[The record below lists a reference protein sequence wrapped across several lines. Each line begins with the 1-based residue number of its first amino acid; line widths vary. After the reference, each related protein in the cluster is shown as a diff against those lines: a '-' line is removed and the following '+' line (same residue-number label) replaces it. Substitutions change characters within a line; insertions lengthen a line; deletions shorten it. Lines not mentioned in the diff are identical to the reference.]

1 MTALLSGAETGTQQD
16 GRLSDPVVLPDPP
29 QTPEIVPVTDPPVA
43 PPILPPTP
51 PTPEPPLTDPP
62 KPPVTDRIR

>member
-1 MTALLSGAETGTQQD
+1 MMALSGIEAAMQPV

-51 PTPEPPLTDPP
+51 QTPEPPLADPP
-62 KPPVTDRIR
+62 KPPVMDQSR